1 MIVWQ
6 LLLLLGLG
14 VMAAV
19 AGGAYLGA
27 RRAIA
32 LPLLTL
38 MDTSTSTQTKLEQLS
53 GHVAL
58 LGTAIATMQT
68 AVNTEVQQLANQN
81 ADLTRQLGD
90 ARAAAAANNSTA
102 LDQALDGIDI
112 TISGYITSVAALQAA
127 VLPGAPAAPDA
138 TSSTT
143 DPLATPATATLPA
156 GA

>member
-32 LPLLTL
+32 LPLLAL
-38 MDTSTSTQTKLEQLS
+38 MDTNTSTQTKLEQLS

-58 LGTAIATMQT
+58 LGTAIETMQT
-68 AVNTEVQQLANQN
+68 AVNTEVQQLAGQN

-127 VLPGAPAAPDA
+127 VLPGTPVAPAAA
-138 TSSTT
+138 SSTT
-143 DPLATPATATLPA
+143 DPLATTGDATLPA
-156 GA
+156 SA